1 MYEEDS
7 FGVPSPVLI
16 CINPET
22 GFLTNYGWSLTSGA
36 PSLDRSK
43 AMANKMS
50 SLLVM
55 GSISLILFT
64 MLSFATIGQSY
75 PGPVWLWNGLGG
87 ERGFDGVRATAGRN
101 SAQRLSLPTIDRRH
115 HQLCACTGDSLRSR
129 FGIGT
134 LSAQADWLRTI
145 DFTPPIVAR
154 LREALASA
162 YFAIGVFVLGAILFT
177 AAYLLLHFRGPQQR
191 HAH

>member
-1 MYEEDS
+1 
-7 FGVPSPVLI
+7 
-16 CINPET
+16 
-22 GFLTNYGWSLTSGA
+22 
-36 PSLDRSK
+36 
-43 AMANKMS
+43 MANKML

-75 PGPVWLWNGLGG
+75 PGPVWLWTGWAASLGL
-87 ERGFDGVRATAGRN
+87 TALVLRQAESPRSVWGY
-101 SAQRLSLPTIDRRH
+101 LSL
-115 HQLCACTGDSLRSR
+115 
-129 FGIGT
+129 IGVIISFV
-134 LSAQADWLRTI
+134 LILVIVFIPVSASAPYEPGADWLRTI

-162 YFAIGVFVLGAILFT
+162 YFAIAVLILGAILLT
-177 AAYLLLHFRGPQQR
+177 AAYLLLHFRRPQR